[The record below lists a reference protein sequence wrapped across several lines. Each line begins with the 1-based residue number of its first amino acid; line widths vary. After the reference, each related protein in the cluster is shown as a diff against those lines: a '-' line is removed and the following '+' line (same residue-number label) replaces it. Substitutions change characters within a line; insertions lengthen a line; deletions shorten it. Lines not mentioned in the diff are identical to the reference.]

1 MNASAINVFAMMVT
15 TKKVTNVFQ
24 TAMRINA
31 PTTTV
36 VAANTPIAKIFATVA
51 NALVTMDITKKMA
64 NVFQIV
70 TKTNVKLVTMT
81 VMPTPLA
88 LISVTVTAVN
98 VMMVGTVTAKS
109 VATKINVMVT
119 TTVVPTL
126 NASTN
131 VRVTNANVNQ
141 DSNHP
146 MVIHTQVVHSNVFQ
160 LTSVTVSNVLPILSV
175 LMVPVTVKKVTTK
188 TPTVNA
194 LPRSMSVLPV
204 ITTVLS
210 MPNVLIP

>member
-1 MNASAINVFAMMVT
+1 
-15 TKKVTNVFQ
+15 
-24 TAMRINA
+24 
-31 PTTTV
+31 
-36 VAANTPIAKIFATVA
+36 
-51 NALVTMDITKKMA
+51 MDITKKMA

-81 VMPTPLA
+81 VTPTPLA

-98 VMMVGTVTAKS
+98 VMMVGTVTAKN
-109 VATKINVMVT
+109 VAMKINVMVT
-119 TTVVPTL
+119 TTAVPTL

-131 VRVTNANVNQ
+131 AKVMNANVNQ
-141 DSNHP
+141 DLNHP

-160 LTSVTVSNVLPILSV
+160 LTSVTASNALPILSV

-204 ITTVLS
+204 ITTALS